1 MKEIPD
7 CRARPIAAWRL
18 SDWSDPER
26 GPPRLGTGPT
36 AWMMEVSSAEGRS
49 HDGDPGVPATDA
61 GGEEIDPEANPAA
74 FQLVSDHA
82 GSGSCERGRGPVKV
96 TVRRLPSVSGVD

>member
-1 MKEIPD
+1 MTGT
-7 CRARPIAAWRL
+7 
-18 SDWSDPER
+18 PEPL
-26 GPPRLGTGPT
+26 PPTP
-36 AWMMEVSSAEGRS
+36 
-49 HDGDPGVPATDA
+49 
-61 GGEEIDPEANPAA
+61 GGEGIDPEANPAA